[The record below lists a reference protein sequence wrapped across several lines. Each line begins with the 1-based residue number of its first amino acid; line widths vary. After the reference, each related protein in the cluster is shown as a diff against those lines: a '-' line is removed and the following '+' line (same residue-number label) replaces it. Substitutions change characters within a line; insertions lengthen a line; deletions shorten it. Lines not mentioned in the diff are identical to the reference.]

1 MKLPGLPL
9 TVALVSG
16 FLAGAAG
23 ADDVAKQPFPMDW
36 ATLDRGAAGLERHLD
51 APAGRGGFLRAER
64 GHLVRPDGTRFRIW
78 GVNIC
83 GAACFPEKEDAVRL
97 ADQLARMGVNCVRFH
112 HMDSGWSVMF
122 DKSRNDTRQLSAET
136 LDRLDYLVAEFK
148 KRGIYANLNLNV
160 GRRFKPGDG
169 VRDADKL
176 GYGKSCTYF
185 HPRLI
190 ELQHEYAR
198 QLLTHSNRYTG
209 AEYRNEPC
217 VATIEIVNE
226 NSVLEGWVGGRLVGK
241 DVEKADTWSPIP
253 VSYAEELTDLFNA
266 WLAKNRPADGVA
278 AIRSGAGV
286 APDGRVPRLA
296 PSEFAKAPAD
306 RFRAEAEFYIDVEH
320 RFFAG
325 MKRLLKE
332 ELGVKPPVI
341 GTADHNDGY
350 AAYAH
355 IEANAMFDW
364 IDGHGYWQHPNYRI
378 EVPTCRNTPMVN
390 DPLDSTVTQFART
403 PVAGRAFTIS
413 EVNHPF
419 PHEFACEGYPI
430 LTAYALF
437 HDWDGIY
444 WFTWDNGKP
453 SKDGGIP
460 PRGFFTI
467 TPDPVKIANLIA
479 CAALWH
485 QGGIAPARE
494 TVVRSYTREQMIDAL
509 RMDKNQERP
518 FFTPGFER
526 STPLVH
532 ATRFRFDGGPATA
545 FPPAAPLGSI
555 VADTGELA
563 WTGADRKEGL
573 VTVDAAGAQALIG
586 FVRGSGRST
595 THLAADVKN
604 GFCSLLLVPL
614 DGRPIARSSRMLLA
628 ATGWCGNTDMKWNEA
643 RNAIPGWGHGPALIE
658 PVTGT
663 VTLRGLGAKSLRA
676 RALTAAGAP
685 TESAI
690 PVQSAAGA
698 FTLTLGTPAATMVL
712 IEAVP

>member
-1 MKLPGLPL
+1 MNAR
-9 TVALVSG
+9 TTALIAPC
-16 FLAGAAG
+16 LALAA
-23 ADDVAKQPFPMDW
+23 AAAPPDRIPFPMDW
-36 ATLDRGAAGLERHLD
+36 STHAQSAAGLERHLD
-51 APAGRGGFLRAER
+51 APAGRGGFLRAADGR
-64 GHLVRPDGTRFRIW
+64 LVKPDGSRFRIW

-83 GAACFPEKEDAVRL
+83 GPACFPEKADAAAL

-122 DKSRNDTRQLSAET
+122 DKARNDTRQLSPEA
-136 LDRLDYLVAEFK
+136 LDRLDHLVAEFK

-160 GRRFKPGDG
+160 GRRFRPGDG

-185 HPRLI
+185 NPRLI
-190 ELQHEYAR
+190 ELQHEFAR
-198 QLLTHSNRYTG
+198 QLLTHSNPYTG
-209 AEYRNEPC
+209 AEYRHEPC
-217 VATIEIVNE
+217 VATVEIVNE

-266 WLAKNRPADGVA
+266 WLAKNRPADAVAALRAEAGVA
-278 AIRSGAGV
+278 AGA
-286 APDGRVPRLA
+286 PVPRLA
-296 PSEFAKAPAD
+296 PPEFGKASVA
-306 RFRAEAEFYIDVEH
+306 RFRAEAEFYIDIEH

-325 MKRLLKE
+325 MKRLLKD
-332 ELGVKPPVI
+332 ELGVKAPVV
-341 GTADHNDGY
+341 GTSDHNDGY

-364 IDGHGYWQHPNYRI
+364 IDGHGYWQHPDTKGAI
-378 EVPTCRNTPMVN
+378 PSCKNTPMVN

-403 PVAGRAFTIS
+403 PVAGRAYTIS

-419 PHEFACEGYPI
+419 PHETACEGFPI
-430 LTAYALF
+430 LTAYAMF

-467 TPDPVKIANLIA
+467 PPDPVKIANLVA
-479 CAALWH
+479 CGALWH
-485 QGGIAPARE
+485 QGGIAPAKQ
-494 TVVRSYTREQMIDAL
+494 TVVRSTTREQMIDAL
-509 RMDKNQERP
+509 RMDRNKERP

-532 ATRFRFDGGPATA
+532 ATRFRFDGGAATP
-545 FPPAAPLGSI
+545 FPSAAPLGEI

-563 WTGADRKEGL
+563 WTGADRQKGL

-586 FVRGSGRST
+586 HVREGGRPT
-595 THLAADVKN
+595 KHLAADVRN
-604 GFCSLLLVPL
+604 DFCSLMLVPL
-614 DGRPIARSSRMLLA
+614 DGKPVAQSSRLLLA
-628 ATGWCGNTDMKWNEA
+628 ATGWCGNTDMQWDEK
-643 RNAIPGWGHGPALIE
+643 RRAIPGWGRGPVLIE

-663 VTLRGLGAKSLRA
+663 VTLRGLAAISLRA
-676 RALTAAGAP
+676 RALTTAGAP
-685 TESAI
+685 TDAAI
-690 PVQSAAGA
+690 PVAAASGA

-712 IEAVP
+712 IEAAP